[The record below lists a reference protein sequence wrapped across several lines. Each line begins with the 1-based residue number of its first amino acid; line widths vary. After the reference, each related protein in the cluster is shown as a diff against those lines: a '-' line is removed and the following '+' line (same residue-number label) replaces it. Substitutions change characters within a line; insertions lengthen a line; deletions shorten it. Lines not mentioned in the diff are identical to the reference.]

1 MSTISDIIIISTVMM
16 IILIK
21 VIIIIITIIVI
32 YLKVHPTL
40 YWKNPCNQGRQVQTE
55 LRGAVI
61 FILFMFLDTL
71 VIRMVGRS
79 FDLED
84 FELVSQIF

>member
-61 FILFMFLDTL
+61 FMFLDTL

-79 FDLED
+79 LDLED
-84 FELVSQIF
+84 FEFVS